1 MLIRKED
8 LISLKCKAIW
18 ARLVAFGKN
27 NGSDKQQLM
36 KNYSVSLPFQ
46 CGRGRAVFHQ

>member
-1 MLIRKED
+1 M
-8 LISLKCKAIW
+8 ISLKCKANS

-46 CGRGRAVFHQ
+46 CGRGKAVFRQ